1 MNRIKKYQ
9 DIVRDYYMPEV
20 PQLEQRPEPMNM
32 KKRYRY
38 LNGISYGEAYDVEIK
53 KLSEKEQKRLG
64 NGYLRLL
71 RTLPKKDN
79 VSHSSEALSLKQK
92 EEHHDRYQLGN
103 SYLHSAPLRKNK
115 SVDIP
120 DNANRIEL

>member
-1 MNRIKKYQ
+1 MDNR
-9 DIVRDYYMPEV
+9 
-20 PQLEQRPEPMNM
+20 

-38 LNGISYGEAYDVEIK
+38 VNGVSYGEAYEMEIK

-79 VSHSSEALSLKQK
+79 ATQSSEVLSTKAK
-92 EEHHDRYQLGN
+92 DEHHDRYQLGN

-115 SVDIP
+115 SIDIP
-120 DNANRIEL
+120 DNANRLEL